1 MDSVQTILDSL
12 RIQSKDYPLR
22 KGKKSMS
29 KKRMNMEPK
38 DIKIRGI
45 NEELILSFDRKAVEL
60 TNKLNRPVSRNE
72 YIKMVLESQQAM
84 PVYELQKKLLEE
96 TIDRFTRIMEMQND
110 TFERYIESNEMMI
123 ELMTGI
129 PIEELRGVNSDD

>member
-1 MDSVQTILDSL
+1 MDKNLKNKEQEGL
-12 RIQSKDYPLR
+12 
-22 KGKKSMS
+22 
-29 KKRMNMEPK
+29 
-38 DIKIRGI
+38 KIRNVNAETI
-45 NEELILSFDRKAVEL
+45 ISLERRAEELSLKLDR
-60 TNKLNRPVSRNE
+60 PISRNE

-96 TIDRFTRIMEMQND
+96 TIDRFTRIMELQND